1 MVYLLMINEYLYVIL
16 PMQLV
21 NPLPIFSATW
31 RKLALS
37 VNYNKYKVS
46 AMQISEISMHSY
58 CSFHHLS
65 VHHMYHC

>member
-1 MVYLLMINEYLYVIL
+1 
-16 PMQLV
+16 MQLV

-46 AMQISEISMHSY
+46 AMKSACIVIVHSSTCLFIICTTADCY
-58 CSFHHLS
+58 
-65 VHHMYHC
+65 